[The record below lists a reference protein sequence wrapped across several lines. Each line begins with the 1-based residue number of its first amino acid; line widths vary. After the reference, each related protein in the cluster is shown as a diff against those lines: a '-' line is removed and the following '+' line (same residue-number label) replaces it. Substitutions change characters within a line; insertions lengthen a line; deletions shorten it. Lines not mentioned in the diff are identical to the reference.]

1 MFKSPLVASLGAFVL
16 LENKEVLN
24 YARACAILPH
34 SGNPCQV
41 DFPKS
46 DPKPLQ
52 RQQIAEFC

>member
-34 SGNPCQV
+34 SG
-41 DFPKS
+41 
-46 DPKPLQ
+46 
-52 RQQIAEFC
+52 